1 MELIPHE
8 GVQKMKIF
16 IDGMQRESEKIYRA
30 KLDALAHGNEAVKRQ
45 VGEGKDLLSILQA
58 RLMHIIPI
66 RSRDC
71 AFLAMLFRQIY
82 YGL

>member
-45 VGEGKDLLSILQA
+45 VGEGKDLLSILSEP
-58 RLMHIIPI
+58 LI
-66 RSRDC
+66 S
-71 AFLAMLFRQIY
+71 LVK
-82 YGL
+82 